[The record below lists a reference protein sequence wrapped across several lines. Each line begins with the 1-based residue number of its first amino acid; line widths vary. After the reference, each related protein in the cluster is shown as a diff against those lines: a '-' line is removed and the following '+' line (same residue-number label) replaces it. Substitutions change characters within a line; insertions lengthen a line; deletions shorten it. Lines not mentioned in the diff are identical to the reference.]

1 MEFDRAMTNINAADN
16 NGDDDVDNDND
27 HIDFSTITTRYI
39 YFD

>member
-1 MEFDRAMTNINAADN
+1 MEFDRAMTNVSDADN
-16 NGDDDVDNDND
+16 NDDDDNDND

>member
-1 MEFDRAMTNINAADN
+1 MEFDRAMTNVSDADN
-16 NGDDDVDNDND
+16 NGDDDNDND

>member
-1 MEFDRAMTNINAADN
+1 MEFDRAMTNVSDADN
-16 NGDDDVDNDND
+16 NDDDDND